1 MSRALISLCLT
12 TSLAACGN
20 SPVGPELSSYQPMPA
35 NLTASRVPPLPGDK
49 PGRLTYGEALLW
61 STALLELLRQSNC
74 DKALIRQIEL
84 ARMASVA
91 TVWPLPQPVE
101 CSLLNKD

>member
-1 MSRALISLCLT
+1 
-12 TSLAACGN
+12 
-20 SPVGPELSSYQPMPA
+20 MPA
-35 NLTASRVPPLPGDK
+35 SLTASRIPPLPGDK

-84 ARMASVA
+84 TRMASVA
-91 TVWPLPQPVE
+91 TVGQLPQPAE
-101 CSLLNKD
+101 CSLLTPKDKDYGGN